1 MIIMLVTNVRGYY
14 YLSGVLM
21 NQMRDPFCHR
31 CKAFVNTATAARQ
44 GLSDFEREAGPEIR
58 NLPAEFQRIF
68 ADAKTALARIV
79 LPDNAVGQK
88 KAGYCKLPEGVCFV
102 KSARAL
108 LQSLAGPV

>member
-1 MIIMLVTNVRGYY
+1 MVIVNNVRGYY

-31 CKAFVNTATAARQ
+31 CKAFMNTATEARQ
-44 GLSDFEREAGPEIR
+44 GLSDFDREKGPEIHG
-58 NLPAEFQRIF
+58 LPAELQRIF
-68 ADAKTALARIV
+68 ADAKTALAGIA

-108 LQSLAGPV
+108 LQSLSGPA

>member
-1 MIIMLVTNVRGYY
+1 MLVTNVRGYH

-21 NQMRDPFCHR
+21 NQERDPFCHR

-44 GLSDFEREAGPEIR
+44 GLSDFERDEGAGIQG
-58 NLPAEFQRIF
+58 LPAELQRMI
-68 ADAKTALARIV
+68 ADAKTALAGII

-88 KAGYCKLPEGVCFV
+88 KAGNCKLPEGVCFV

-108 LQSLAGPV
+108 LQSLSGPV